1 MLGSGTTALIMPN
14 EEIEN
19 IVKIIKFLQYS
30 GLLLKE
36 VCETIQNE
44 AKEYKGGFL
53 SMLLGA
59 LGTSLWGNMLA
70 GKGMNRAGGFIRA
83 ANRSKRSSIKD
94 F

>member
-1 MLGSGTTALIMPN
+1 M
-14 EEIEN
+14 EN
-19 IVKIIKFLQYS
+19 MKIIKSLEYS

-44 AKEYKGGFL
+44 GKECKGGFL

-59 LGTSLWGNMLA
+59 LGTSLWENILA

-83 ANRSKRSSIKD
+83 ANGSKRSSIKD

>member
-1 MLGSGTTALIMPN
+1 M
-14 EEIEN
+14 EN
-19 IVKIIKFLQYS
+19 MKIIKSLEYS

-36 VCETIQNE
+36 VCETIQNKG
-44 AKEYKGGFL
+44 KECKGGFL

-59 LGTSLWGNMLA
+59 LGTSLWGNILA

-83 ANRSKRSSIKD
+83 ANGSKRSSIKD

>member
-1 MLGSGTTALIMPN
+1 M
-14 EEIEN
+14 EN
-19 IVKIIKFLQYS
+19 IMKIIKSLEYS

-44 AKEYKGGFL
+44 GKECKGGFL

-59 LGTSLWGNMLA
+59 LGTSLWGNILA
-70 GKGMNRAGGFIRA
+70 GKGINRAGGFIRA
-83 ANRSKRSSIKD
+83 ANGSKRSSIKD

>member
-1 MLGSGTTALIMPN
+1 M
-14 EEIEN
+14 EN
-19 IVKIIKFLQYS
+19 MKIIKSLEYS

-44 AKEYKGGFL
+44 GKECKGGFL

-59 LGTSLWGNMLA
+59 LGTSLWGNILA

-83 ANRSKRSSIKD
+83 ANGSKRSIKD

>member
-1 MLGSGTTALIMPN
+1 M
-14 EEIEN
+14 EN
-19 IVKIIKFLQYS
+19 IMKIIKSLEYS

-44 AKEYKGGFL
+44 GKECKGGFL

-59 LGTSLWGNMLA
+59 LGTSLWGNILA

-83 ANRSKRSSIKD
+83 ANGSKRSIKD

>member
-1 MLGSGTTALIMPN
+1 M
-14 EEIEN
+14 EN
-19 IVKIIKFLQYS
+19 IMKIIKSLEYS

-44 AKEYKGGFL
+44 GKECKGGFL

-59 LGTSLWGNMLA
+59 LGTSLWGNILA

-83 ANRSKRSSIKD
+83 ANGSKRSSIKD

>member
-1 MLGSGTTALIMPN
+1 M
-14 EEIEN
+14 EN
-19 IVKIIKFLQYS
+19 MKIIKSLEYS

-44 AKEYKGGFL
+44 GKECKGGFL

-59 LGTSLWGNMLA
+59 LGTSLWGNILA

-83 ANRSKRSSIKD
+83 ANGSKRSSIKD

>member
-1 MLGSGTTALIMPN
+1 M
-14 EEIEN
+14 
-19 IVKIIKFLQYS
+19 KIIKSLEYS

-44 AKEYKGGFL
+44 GKECKGGFL

-59 LGTSLWGNMLA
+59 LGTSLWGNILA
-70 GKGMNRAGGFIRA
+70 GKGINRAGGFIRA
-83 ANRSKRSSIKD
+83 ANGSKRSSIKD